1 VTNVVVGAG
10 SGMGAA
16 VARELAPRGRL
27 IVADANVEGAQQ
39 IAATISAEIGGEVDV
54 MGCDVTDQ
62 AQVDALVAAIGDL
75 DAIVVTA
82 GLSGSMAPGRRI
94 FEVNLIGMARVL
106 AAVEPLLRPGSV
118 GVCFASM
125 SGHRVPDNGPLMEA
139 LDDPLSPTF
148 FDGITALGL
157 DPDQPQLAYPVSK
170 RAIIRMVRRL
180 APAWGARGA
189 RIMSV
194 SPGIN
199 DTPMNRLDESRHPI
213 MADFIKAGPLGR
225 RGRPE
230 EVAKVVAF
238 LTSDDASFMTGSDVL
253 VDGGMVAVIPE
264 DSTGGRAEA
273 S

>member
-1 VTNVVVGAG
+1 VTNVVIGGG

-27 IVADANVEGAQQ
+27 IVADQNVEGAKQVV
-39 IAATISAEIGGEVDV
+39 AEIGDDV
-54 MGCDVTDQ
+54 EAMACDVTDQ
-62 AQVDALVAAIGDL
+62 AQVDAVVAAIGEL
-75 DAIVVTA
+75 DSIVITA
-82 GLSGSMAPGRRI
+82 GLSGSMAPGRKI

-125 SGHRVPDNGPLMEA
+125 SGHRVPDNGPLMGA
-139 LDDPLSPTF
+139 LDDPLSPGF
-148 FDGITALGL
+148 FSGIEALGI
-157 DPDQPQLAYPVSK
+157 DPDQSQFAYPVSK

-180 APAWGARGA
+180 APSWGARGA

-199 DTPMNRLDESRHPI
+199 DTPMNRLDESNHPI

-225 RGRPE
+225 RGKPE

-238 LTSDDASFMTGSDVL
+238 LTSEDASFMTGSDVL

-264 DSTGGRAEA
+264 DSTGGRAQA

>member
-1 VTNVVVGAG
+1 MTNVVVGGG

-16 VARELAPRGRL
+16 VARELAPRGHL
-27 IVADANVEGAQQ
+27 IVADQNLE
-39 IAATISAEIGGEVDV
+39 AAEHVAAEIGGDV
-54 MGCDVTDQ
+54 EALRCDVTEQ
-62 AQVDALVAAIGDL
+62 AQVDALVARIGEL
-75 DAIVVTA
+75 DALVVTA

-118 GVCFASM
+118 TVCFASM
-125 SGHRVPDNGPLMEA
+125 SGHRVPDSGSLMKA
-139 LDDPLSPTF
+139 LDDPLSDDF
-148 FDGITALGL
+148 FDGLIALGL
-157 DPDQPQLAYPVSK
+157 DPDQSQFAYPVSK

-180 APAWGARGA
+180 APAWGKRGA

-199 DTPMNRLDESRHPI
+199 DTPMNRLDEERHPI

-225 RGRPE
+225 RGKPE

-238 LTSDDASFMTGSDVL
+238 LTSEDASFMTGSDVL

-264 DSTGGRAEA
+264 DSTGGRAQA